1 MKVNDFEWSYTD
13 EPHKTRR
20 GEIMKKYGDEINALL
35 GVDPTLKFK
44 VLLSLGIQ
52 LALCYLVR
60 DMSWWA
66 WFFVTYTI
74 SGTINHS
81 LTLAMHEVSHNI
93 AFKNLLAN
101 KLFGVLTNMPLG
113 IPSFASFRRYHMEHH
128 TYQGEDRVDTDVPT
142 AFEVAFFNNTAKKLL
157 WVVLQPAFY
166 ALRPLLTNPKAPT
179 RWEAIN
185 FSCQIAFD
193 FAIYHFFGG
202 KALAYLIFGTLLGMG
217 LHPMAGHFIAE
228 HYTFIKGQET
238 YSYYGP
244 LNWFSYNVG
253 YHNEHH
259 DFPTIPGSRLP
270 LVRDIAP

>member
-1 MKVNDFEWSYTD
+1 MTY
-13 EPHKTRR
+13 R
-20 GEIMKKYGDEINALL
+20 
-35 GVDPTLKFK
+35 
-44 VLLSLGIQ
+44 
-52 LALCYLVR
+52 CYYCR
-60 DMSWWA
+60 
-66 WFFVTYTI
+66 
-74 SGTINHS
+74 
-81 LTLAMHEVSHNI
+81 
-93 AFKNLLAN
+93 
-101 KLFGVLTNMPLG
+101 
-113 IPSFASFRRYHMEHH
+113 SFRRYHMEHH

-228 HYTFIKGQET
+228 HYTFIKGQVWRR
-238 YSYYGP
+238 GP
-244 LNWFSYNVG
+244 VRGRFLDLMWPVSCCRRPIPTMAPSTGSPTTWATTMSTMISLLFQALA
-253 YHNEHH
+253 
-259 DFPTIPGSRLP
+259 FPWSATLPLSTMILSPTTPLGSR
-270 LVRDIAP
+270 

>member
-113 IPSFASFRRYHMEHH
+113 IPSFA
-128 TYQGEDRVDTDVPT
+128 
-142 AFEVAFFNNTAKKLL
+142 
-157 WVVLQPAFY
+157 
-166 ALRPLLTNPKAPT
+166 
-179 RWEAIN
+179 
-185 FSCQIAFD
+185 
-193 FAIYHFFGG
+193 
-202 KALAYLIFGTLLGMG
+202 
-217 LHPMAGHFIAE
+217 
-228 HYTFIKGQET
+228 
-238 YSYYGP
+238 
-244 LNWFSYNVG
+244 
-253 YHNEHH
+253 
-259 DFPTIPGSRLP
+259 
-270 LVRDIAP
+270 